1 MNNKS
6 RIALA
11 IAAAFGTAALG
22 VSSGAIAQTSTVQIG
37 GGLNM
42 KYAVHKNTGG
52 VSTAYKNSSND
63 NLSLQEPEMWIHGEE
78 KIGGVT
84 AWFRCSSSFDITGT
98 AGAGLCTRNSAIGLK
113 GNFGNIYVGNW
124 ESANR
129 PVYNAARGWFSGT
142 DSLVGGFANVLLN
155 TSSSNTN
162 NVTATQASF
171 VERMQRQIR
180 YDSPSLGGFNLSASY
195 TAANESTGLSTAA
208 LQGLTPRQFSLS
220 GLYNN
225 GPLFAGLA
233 YSQHNDY
240 NPGNIGVGSDA
251 AVNVTTGA
259 ITAAVTSTVGT
270 GAAGSYNGGS
280 DKNWMLVAGYTFG
293 FGMRLSGLYTTT
305 KYDVTNT
312 TELKKSG
319 WAVFVDHKLSGPHS
333 IKAAYYQV
341 GDSKGN
347 GAKVGASHPAAGTA
361 TGAKGWNL
369 GYMYTMS
376 KRTEVGFMYSLID
389 NDTNAKYGKGI
400 QGATNGQTQ
409 KVYGLHTRHKF

>member
-37 GGLNM
+37 GGINM

-52 VSTAYKNSSND
+52 VSTGSKNSSND

-78 KIGGVT
+78 KIGNQTV
-84 AWFRCSSSFDITGT
+84 WFRCSSSFDVTGGQ
-98 AGAGLCTRNSAIGLK
+98 AAGLCTRNSAIGLK

-142 DSLVGGFANVLLN
+142 DSLVGGFANVLMN
-155 TSSSNTN
+155 TSSSNTTN
-162 NVTATQASF
+162 TTATQASF

-195 TAANESTGLSTAA
+195 TAANESTGLSAA
-208 LQGLTPRQFSLS
+208 ASQGLTPRQFSLS
-220 GLYNN
+220 GLYSN

-240 NPGNIGVGSDA
+240 NPGN
-251 AVNVTTGA
+251 TPA
-259 ITAAVTSTVGT
+259 IGT
-270 GAAGSYNGGS
+270 GATQYNGGS
-280 DKNWMLVAGYTFG
+280 DKNWMFSAGYTFN

-312 TELKKSG
+312 TELRKSG
-319 WAVFVDHKLSGPHS
+319 WAVFVDHQLSGPHS
-333 IKAAYYQV
+333 IKAAYYQA
-341 GDSKGN
+341 GDSKGSSLIQ
-347 GAKVGASHPAAGTA
+347 VGAAHQAAGPD

-376 KRTEVGFMYSLID
+376 KRTEVGFMYSVID

-400 QGATNGQTQ
+400 QGATLGQTQ